1 MDKVVMANHL
11 DIEVEDKPRKTAV
24 VVYVVIP
31 SDSNIREKGRLEA
44 RKVPRA
50 ERRAQGD
57 VDGEGNSDP
66 SGNRSTQCKRGIY
79 KHTYIEPMILSH
91 EVLETSLPVMIP
103 SKHTGGYITAAHLD
117 WMVVCCGLDDSF

>member
-1 MDKVVMANHL
+1 MANHL

-24 VVYVVIP
+24 MVYVVIP

-66 SGNRSTQCKRGIY
+66 SGNRRTQCKRGIY
-79 KHTYIEPMILSH
+79 NHTYIEPMILSH

-103 SKHTGGYITAAHLD
+103 SKHTGGYITAARLD
-117 WMVVCCGLDDSF
+117 